1 MATTMQR
8 ARAWR
13 GPALFSFG
21 FRPFFFG
28 GAVMAALA
36 VAVSVPWLLG
46 VIAVPS
52 AFPPM
57 AWHAHELLFGFV
69 PAVMAGFLLT
79 AVPNWTGRLP
89 VVGRPL
95 VLLFG
100 LWLAGR
106 VAMALSAGLHP
117 AVTAALTLAF
127 PLVLA
132 ATIARE
138 ILAGRNWRNLK
149 VLGALAVLAAA
160 QALFHAEV
168 ERHGAPVHGDRLAVA
183 AILMLIMIVGGRI
196 VPSFTTNWLKRENP
210 GRQPAVFGRFD
221 IIAMVVAGVALA
233 AWAAELAMPALVAVL
248 LVAAGLLQAARLARW
263 AGHRTLAEPL
273 VAVLHVAYAFVPLG
287 FLVTGAALWTGHAAL
302 RPAGLH
308 AWTTGAIGLMIL
320 AVMTRATRGHSG
332 QALTAPP
339 ATVALYAAV
348 FAAALLRMAAA
359 LPPAH
364 AAPLL
369 AGAGLAWV
377 AGFGGFALAYSAMLF
392 RPRR

>member
-359 LPPAH
+359 LLPAH

>member
-127 PLVLA
+127 PLLLA

-233 AWAAELAMPALVAVL
+233 AWAAEPAMPALVAVL

-339 ATVALYAAV
+339 ATVALYEAV

-359 LPPAH
+359 LLPAH